1 MNIGKNRLAARDILS
16 LICEEKSFELY
27 RSKRVAVTI

>member
-16 LICEEKSFELY
+16 LISKEKALELY
-27 RSKRVAVTI
+27 RSERVSATI